1 MSTNSLTAVAAEKFR
16 YRKTV
21 KNFQKLYLPLK
32 NDKSLTCNVLNA
44 KTIEMSR
51 KSSKNTAKDDANEKN
66 SAAIREYQASIAE
79 NKKCFECEQRGPTYV
94 NMTIGS
100 FVCTKCSGM
109 L

>member
-1 MSTNSLTAVAAEKFR
+1 MK
-16 YRKTV
+16 RKSV
-21 KNFQKLYLPLK
+21 KNFPASFYLIFK
-32 NDKSLTCNVLNA
+32 DVCTWHE
-44 KTIEMSR
+44 KTVRMSR
-51 KSSKNTAKDDANEKN
+51 KSSKNSAKDDANEKN
-66 SAAIREYQASIAE
+66 SAAIREFQASIAE